1 MTPRI
6 IPAVRWRLLATVAIK
21 VEEGAGGTR
30 CVIGPPG
37 RKRCHHVPAAMG
49 GALAGLAARLREG
62 ASDAALADAGGTD
75 PGVRTL
81 VHYFLAQLKVP
92 GLLEAVVLDAAD
104 GEALAVIRP
113 DAGRGGLDLPPALPP
128 AASGARLT
136 NHALLC
142 RQDGAVVALCSEL
155 GLSVGLVHADIAAAL
170 LGDRPVDVLPAGLAA
185 ILAHVGVLVDPA
197 MPPHPS
203 EAAWTA
209 AGRTF
214 LVQSLAPP
222 RIAPARDSVPAVRP
236 PHRGEEIALP
246 APAPSPSAGIRDVLA
261 RRRSRYNIAKD
272 PPSLEEIG
280 SLLHGAVRN
289 RESAAGAALA
299 PVRRPYP
306 SAGSLHEIEF
316 YLALSGG
323 PLPDAVHHY
332 RAEAHILTRLAGSG
346 DIARRMAALAM
357 DAWNAA
363 APPPCV
369 LVLASRH
376 PRIAWKYGPMAIRL
390 SLLDAGAAIAA
401 LDLVRTEMG
410 LAGAAIGNAM
420 TGLLA
425 EATGV
430 STFEEFAVAA
440 YGFGRLDV
448 ETGAT

>member
-1 MTPRI
+1 MTTLI
-6 IPAVRWRLLATVAIK
+6 IPAVRWRLPTTVAIE
-21 VEEGAGGTR
+21 VEEGAEGTR
-30 CVIGPPG
+30 CAVGLPG
-37 RKRCHHVPAAMG
+37 RERRYRVPAALE
-49 GALAGLAARLREG
+49 GALGGLAARLREG
-62 ASDAALADAGGTD
+62 ASDAALADAGGAD
-75 PGVRTL
+75 PGVRRL
-81 VHYFLAQLKVP
+81 VHYFLAQLKVS
-92 GLLEAVVLDAAD
+92 GLLEAVVLDAVD

-113 DAGRGGLDLPPALPP
+113 DAGRGGLDLPRALPP
-128 AASGARLT
+128 APSAASLT
-136 NHALLC
+136 KHALLC
-142 RQDGAVVALCSEL
+142 RQDGALVALCSEQR
-155 GLSVGLVHADIAAAL
+155 LSVQLLQADAAAAL
-170 LGDRPVDVLPAGLAA
+170 LGDRPVDGLPPGLAA

-197 MPPHPS
+197 RPPRPS

-214 LVQSLAPP
+214 LVQSLSPA
-222 RIAPARDSVPAVRP
+222 RGAPAFDPLPAVRP
-236 PHRGEEIALP
+236 PHPGEEIALP
-246 APAPSPSAGIRDVLA
+246 APTPSPGAGIRDVLA
-261 RRRSRYNIAKD
+261 RRRSRYDLAKD

-289 RESAAGAALA
+289 RESATGEATAN
-299 PVRRPYP
+299 VRRPYP

-323 PLPDAVHHY
+323 PLPDAIHHY
-332 RAEAHILTRLAGSG
+332 RAEAHVLTRLAGSG
-346 DIARRMAALAM
+346 EIARRMAALAM

-376 PRIAWKYGPMAIRL
+376 PRIAWKYGAMAIRL

-401 LDLVRTEMG
+401 LDIVRTEMG
-410 LAGAAIGNAM
+410 LAGAAIGHAM
-420 TGLLA
+420 TDLLA

-440 YGFGRLDV
+440 YAFGRLGA